1 MRRVPLLATAL
12 VLIAIAVMIALGM
25 WQLRRAEWKETLTA
39 RAARNL
45 LEATADLPATLPPG
59 LDYRRFRV
67 SCERIGYLKPKA
79 GQGRGSPSGWPQ
91 PSACVRRQGDDRV
104 PISLGVTE
112 CH

>member
-39 RAARNL
+39 RAAGNL

-67 SCERIGYLKPKA
+67 SCERIECLQPKA
-79 GQGRGSPSGWPQ
+79 GTGGSSDERREGKEW
-91 PSACVRRQGDDRV
+91 VRTCRSRWS
-104 PISLGVTE
+104 PY
-112 CH
+112 H